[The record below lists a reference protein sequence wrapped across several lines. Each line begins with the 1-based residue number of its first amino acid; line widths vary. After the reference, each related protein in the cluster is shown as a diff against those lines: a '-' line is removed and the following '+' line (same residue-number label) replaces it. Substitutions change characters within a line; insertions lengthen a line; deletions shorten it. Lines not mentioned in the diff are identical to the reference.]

1 MTHNR
6 QYGNLILSP
15 RDKTMALTEQDIKAQ
30 LALNNEIHYS
40 YGPNFKTILAETVAD
55 CPLAL
60 EDLIKAIKAHLPNV
74 YKGQYANLVE
84 TMGRR
89 LDSCLD
95 FDYIP
100 VHYNT
105 LDYIGGVCIMAA
117 EGNPDEKELRK
128 VELICSSFQN
138 DDHYPECTTINSEL
152 R

>member
-1 MTHNR
+1 M
-6 QYGNLILSP
+6 
-15 RDKTMALTEQDIKAQ
+15 KLTEADIRRQRQ
-30 LALNNEIHYS
+30 LNEQEHFEGL
-40 YGPNFKTILAETVAD
+40 YGPQFPKILAETVGD
-55 CPLAL
+55 CALTL

-74 YKGQYANLVE
+74 YKGKDQVIGESMA
-84 TMGRR
+84 RR

-105 LDYIGGVCIMAA
+105 LDYIGGVAIMAA
-117 EGNPDEKELRK
+117 TGEGNIEELKK

-138 DDHYPECTTINSEL
+138 DDQYPKDTTIHMEL